1 MVENQTLEQEL
12 GEMTDAAA
20 TTEAPPTQ
28 HPIFGNI
35 SLVVPKRSSAKRLEM
50 IATRVELL
58 MGAYRRDAFD
68 NPGIFVSS
76 VTQLFETFPDCVIE
90 SVTSPRSGLQTECT
104 FPPSLAEIRARCERS
119 LRQYSTIS
127 LANARKK
134 LVAQQAKNP
143 PAVAPVEPKVDLIAT
158 HPYFKRE
165 AIEKRLFDPFA
176 TLKKLAAEAGHP
188 LTDEQIAAMPN
199 NSMGAWKK
207 VTSADH
213 EELTKGI

>member
-1 MVENQTLEQEL
+1 MVENPTLEQDL
-12 GEMTDAAA
+12 GEMTDEAA

-35 SLVVPKRSSAKRLEM
+35 SLAVPKRSGAKRLEM
-50 IATRVELL
+50 IASRVELL

-76 VTQLFETFPDCVIE
+76 VAQLFETFPDCVIE

-127 LANARKK
+127 LNNARKR
-134 LVAQQAKNP
+134 LVAERSKNP
-143 PAVAPVEPKVDLIAT
+143 PDSTPAEPKIDLIAT

-165 AIEKRLFDPFA
+165 AVEKRLCDPFA
-176 TLKKLAAEAGHP
+176 VLKKLAAEAGHP
-188 LTDEQIAAMPN
+188 LTDEQIAMMPS
-199 NSMGAWKK
+199 NSTGAWKK
-207 VTSADH
+207 LDA
-213 EELTKGI
+213 